1 MMTKLQSST
10 QSQATNDWLE
20 RAQVKLKE
28 EGIAAWLIYDF
39 QGQNPVA
46 KRFLHLQS
54 MQRRVF
60 CLVPQEGRAS
70 LLVHKTEQSLLPAMH
85 MNIRTYSSQESL
97 IKSLTALLP
106 KEPVA
111 LEYSQSLPSLSYV
124 DAGTLDSL
132 RNLGLQVVSSA
143 TLLADYDRI
152 TKEQLAAHKRAAKHL
167 TVAKDIAFDYMSL
180 HAPMHKGLKESDVQ
194 TAIHNYLQVHNLKT
208 AKPASVAFGKHSS
221 EANYQNDMRHDGTLH
236 RGDVIMISLNAKASR
251 SDAPYASMTWMGVY
265 GEPSLQFLK
274 LWDVLKEARLK
285 ALKAIQ
291 QAYREGRRAN
301 GAEIDRSARQFLQ
314 EKGYGDAFSRR
325 SGYTLGSQ
333 ELQGNA
339 VFLDDFE
346 TPDTRLLQS
355 GLIITVE
362 PALYLEQFGIKT
374 GVNLYLGN
382 KEPQL
387 TSKLQQEL
395 ELI

>member
-1 MMTKLQSST
+1 MMTKLQSLTPSE
-10 QSQATNDWLE
+10 TNTNWLE
-20 RAQVKLKE
+20 RAQIKLKE

-46 KRFLHLQS
+46 QRFLQLENMQS
-54 MQRRVF
+54 RVF

-70 LLVHKTEQSLLPAMH
+70 LLVHTTDQSLLPTMH

-97 IKSLTALLP
+97 IKNLTALLP
-106 KEPVA
+106 KDPVA

-124 DAGTLDSL
+124 DAGTMDSL
-132 RNLGLQVVSSA
+132 RSLGLQIVSSA
-143 TLLADYDRI
+143 TLLADYDRV
-152 TKEQLAAHKRAAKHL
+152 TKEQLAAHKRAAQHL
-167 TVAKDIAFDYMSL
+167 TVAKDIAFDYISL

-194 TAIHNYLQVHNLKT
+194 TAIHNYLQAHNLKT
-208 AKPASVAFGKHSS
+208 AKPATVAFGKHSS
-221 EANYQNDMRHDGTLH
+221 EANYQNDMRHDGILS

-265 GEPSLQFLK
+265 GEPSVQFFK

-285 ALKAIQ
+285 ALRAIQ
-291 QAYREGRRAN
+291 QAYREARQAS
-301 GAEIDRSARQFLQ
+301 GAEIDRCARQFLN
-314 EKGYGDAFSRR
+314 EKGYANAFSRR
-325 SGYTLGSQ
+325 TGYSLGSQ

-346 TPDTRLLQS
+346 TPDSRLLQS